1 MDFFYKFGPSARS
14 AYKDTLIDDYE
25 VKLNL
30 RIAKMTY
37 EDIDAIFEQAGLDF
51 STDVSHQ
58 VALISA
64 GTRRD
69 QVVVAIP
76 TRYLYE
82 LLIKRFSGVRQQA
95 AARLYEVFMRNP
107 YTKSAAGY
115 MLDGEYHR
123 VLCKGGQWQISPM
136 KSSNKAGRK
145 FTHWTFQ
152 GEEPDTSVTPLY
164 LRLGFEG
171 QIISFS
177 TSKLSDDAM
186 YSFLPPSEETLDS
199 FIYEATSK
207 TATIFQATVAKLR
220 SVKEGG
226 IEWLQGLGVERFRYI
241 AVTAPRLTFKFFIP
255 KSMAG
260 RSGSRY
266 S

>member
-1 MDFFYKFGPSARS
+1 MK
-14 AYKDTLIDDYE
+14 
-25 VKLNL
+25 
-30 RIAKMTY
+30 Y
-37 EDIDAIFEQAGLDF
+37 EDIGAIFEQAAGLDF

-82 LLIKRFSGVRQQA
+82 LLIKRFSGARQQA

-123 VLCKGGQWQISPM
+123 VLCKGGQWKFSPM

-171 QIISFS
+171 QTISFS
-177 TSKLSDDAM
+177 TSKLSDDAT
-186 YSFLPPSEETLDS
+186 YSVLPPEYYAKGSLPLEDGYYCPMSPSEEILDS
-199 FIYEATSK
+199 FIYEASSK
-207 TATIFQATVAKLR
+207 TATIFQATVTKLH

-241 AVTAPRLTFKFFIP
+241 AVTAPRLTLKFSFPNQWRGGVVPDIP
-255 KSMAG
+255 EKYVLAL
-260 RSGSRY
+260 GSLY
-266 S
+266 I